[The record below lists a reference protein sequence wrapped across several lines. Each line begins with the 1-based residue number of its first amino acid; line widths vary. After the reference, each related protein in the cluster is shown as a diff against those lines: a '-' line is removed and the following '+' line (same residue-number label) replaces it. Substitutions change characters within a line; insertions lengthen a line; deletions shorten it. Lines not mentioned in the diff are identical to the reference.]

1 MTGILLTQESFNR
14 YAKNY
19 KKIKPEIPLS
29 QAQQELAQV
38 FGEKDLFTLKKTLS
52 AKPILINE
60 DNFQKFS
67 ERLTI
72 AGDLKEKEDHFGK
85 IVGYHDKES
94 FILNTFA
101 DNFIKFMYKN
111 YRNDNSKIEKTIM
124 FFPTSNRN
132 CFILLFMFSY
142 KSQNEKNNFGK
153 MLGIHFSSNESSR
166 AITEHLLP
174 ENFNQLDASSK
185 EKALKDS
192 SDNLKEFSKKEAVYG
207 SVYSSIID
215 IERSPN
221 YQYFN
226 EDGKQEVK
234 SLIKLFEGKDNSFIE
249 KFYSVLGKKMNF
261 SKNPYDKIIIGIN
274 NRKELTIVDDLYY
287 KVQHYVVKKS
297 VINQILS
304 DNDKKVHHKEYI
316 DLSKYAS
323 IISSGYIHEDF
334 EIVQKKAEGFHSC
347 VILEGLTLALNRPET
362 FIGCKYYEKDESNGM
377 FTIKNLL

>member
-72 AGDLKEKEDHFGK
+72 AGDLKEKEDYFGK
-85 IVGYHDKES
+85 IVGYYDKES

-142 KSQNEKNNFGK
+142 KAQNEKNNFGK

-226 EDGKQEVK
+226 EDGKKEVK
-234 SLIKLFEGKDNSFIE
+234 SLIKLFEGKDNSFID
-249 KFYSVLGKKMNF
+249 KFYSVLSKKMNF
-261 SKNPYDKIIIGIN
+261 LNNPYDKIIIGIN
-274 NRKELTIVDDLYY
+274 NRKELTIVNDLYY

-304 DNDKKVHHKEYI
+304 DNDKKIHDKQYI

-323 IISSGYIHEDF
+323 IISAGYIHEDF
-334 EIVQKKAEGFHSC
+334 EIVQKKAEGFNSY
-347 VILEGLTLALNRPET
+347 VILEGLTLSLNHPET